1 LGGFG
6 GGFVA
11 GWLASTPRARL
22 MWKEPLLRAVA
33 GVCIALT
40 VVAFGMM
47 YMAITQSS
55 SSIQ

>member
-1 LGGFG
+1 
-6 GGFVA
+6 
-11 GWLASTPRARL
+11 

-47 YMAITQSS
+47 YMAIAESARLSQ
-55 SSIQ
+55 